1 MSAYIPDLHI
11 VFYLKIEGAPSHE
24 NAIYARAY
32 KYLDKPKNKTSGGAL
47 QVYSYKAKRYVWA
60 HIYPCEW
67 NGSQNHSCNIERNVM
82 RYALRRIGLDI
93 R

>member
-1 MSAYIPDLHI
+1 MSAYIPELHI
-11 VFYLKIEGAPSHE
+11 VLYLKIERKPSQE

-32 KYLDKPKNKTSGGAL
+32 KYLDKPKNKTSSGAL

-60 HIYPCEW
+60 YLYPCEW
-67 NGSQNHSCNIERNVM
+67 DGSQNHSCHIERQIL
-82 RYALRRIGLDI
+82 RYALRRVCLDI

>member
-1 MSAYIPDLHI
+1 MIADLHI
-11 VFYLKIEGAPSHE
+11 VLYMKIQGDKSHE
-24 NAIYARAY
+24 QAKFVRAY

-60 HIYPCEW
+60 FLYPCEW
-67 NGSQNHSCNIERNVM
+67 DGKQNHSVEIGRNEL
-82 RYALRRIGLDI
+82 RFALRRIGLDI